1 MKNEYKITLLNEQNE
16 IKEQWYKQFRQ
27 RDISIWSAQLSE
39 KLIDEINQ
47 KYGKIIFSHLEE
59 IEIKDE
65 LNQFSEQIVNLGWP
79 LEYLTEGIQILR
91 AICLHRLIE
100 KTENVSKYE
109 FINMMEEINGWVDP
123 IKNELIRTYST
134 HWMDMVS
141 KQKVVLEELSSPL
154 IPVVEGI
161 TIMPLIGTIDEERGQ
176 LINQKLLT
184 GVVEHRSEVVLVDI
198 TGVPTVD
205 TMVAHYIVQAAEAV
219 RLIGATCILVG
230 IRPEISQTLS
240 TLGIDLSK
248 FITKSSLKQG
258 FEKALKITNRDILSN
273 KQQTTNTVKE
283 IIQSIKN
290 SS

>member
-1 MKNEYKITLLNEQNE
+1 MKNEYKITLLNERNE
-16 IKEQWYKQFRQ
+16 IKEQWYEEFRQ
-27 RDISIWSAQLSE
+27 RDISVWSAHISE
-39 KLIDEINQ
+39 KIIEEINQ
-47 KYGKIIFSHLEE
+47 KYVKIIFSHLEE

-91 AICLHRLIE
+91 AICLHRLVE

-109 FINMMEEINGWVDP
+109 FINIMEEINEWVDP

-161 TIMPLIGTIDEERGQ
+161 TIMPLIGTIDEERGR

-205 TMVAHYIVQAAEAV
+205 TMVAHYIVQAADAV